1 MKLFRRHRRRSD
13 DESSKPER
21 LALYNRRHGDLF
33 DLAALYLMPVV
44 WPPSPDGGET
54 RIIGGE
60 GSSRRFLVVGYRYA
74 DDQSLVR
81 EFDSLEEA
89 RAAATEF
96 VGTTREDEWVLHGSP
111 LAWIEDVAQAACI
124 WPGRQSLGLAPRDE

>member
-1 MKLFRRHRRRSD
+1 MKLFRRLGRRSD
-13 DESSKPER
+13 DETLRPDR
-21 LALYNRRHGDLF
+21 VALYNHRHGDSF

-54 RIIGGE
+54 QLIGGE
-60 GSSRRFLVVGYRYA
+60 GSSRRFLVVGYRDA
-74 DDQSLVR
+74 DDQSLIR

-96 VGTTREDEWVLHGSP
+96 VGTAREDEWVLDGSP
-111 LAWIEDVAQAACI
+111 LSWIEDVAKAACS
-124 WPGRQSLGLAPRDE
+124 WSCRQDLGLAPRQA